1 MVRWA
6 SDDEK
11 IRRWSFY
18 AKDESWQGMIYEHED
33 DFSWWVM
40 VPAEG
45 TGALSAEGDAQS
57 REQAEHLAKAVA
69 CVLMAVKDPKRVP
82 DATAAVIA
90 LAAAT
95 SLVEGSET

>member
-18 AKDESWQGMIYEHED
+18 AKDESWQGMITENED
-33 DFSWWVM
+33 DYTWWVM
-40 VPAEG
+40 VPADG
-45 TGALSAEGDAQS
+45 LGPLTAEGDAKD
-57 REQAEHLAKAVA
+57 REQARQLAEVVA
-69 CVLMAVKDPKRVP
+69 KLLMVVKDPKRVP